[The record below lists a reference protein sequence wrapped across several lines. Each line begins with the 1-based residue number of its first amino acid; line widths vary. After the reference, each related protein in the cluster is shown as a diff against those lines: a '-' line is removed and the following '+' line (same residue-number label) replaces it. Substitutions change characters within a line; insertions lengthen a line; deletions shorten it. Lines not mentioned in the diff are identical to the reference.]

1 MYEPKPPAAWRDRPL
16 SPAIR
21 LSICAPRVFFCE
33 ISGIDGIIE
42 GRRPTTPPA
51 FPFFIGPRLGRLDGY
66 GGNRLTRAFPRG
78 AAWASAPGAWV
89 GLPQFSRSSRA
100 GHPDHLL
107 IFPRLLPS
115 PFPRASAS
123 PPAPGIPGGRPR
135 QQATAAGRGGLLFP
149 LGIWHS
155 TL

>member
-21 LSICAPRVFFCE
+21 LSICAPPRFFCE
-33 ISGIDGIIE
+33 ISGIGGIIE

-66 GGNRLTRAFPRG
+66 SRNRLTRAFPRG

-89 GLPQFSRSSRA
+89 GLPQFSRSTGG

-107 IFPRLLPS
+107 ILPLPDPSVPRE
-115 PFPRASAS
+115 SAS

-135 QQATAAGRGGLLFP
+135 QQATAAGRGGLLSP
-149 LGIWHS
+149 YTI
-155 TL
+155 